1 MDTPHRHHLPTP
13 KKTKNNPVVQLY
25 QSARA
30 RRGIRNRERDE
41 RSRLDVMFL

>member
-13 KKTKNNPVVQLY
+13 KKKTIVLCNY
-25 QSARA
+25 
-30 RRGIRNRERDE
+30 IRVPEHGEVSETERDE